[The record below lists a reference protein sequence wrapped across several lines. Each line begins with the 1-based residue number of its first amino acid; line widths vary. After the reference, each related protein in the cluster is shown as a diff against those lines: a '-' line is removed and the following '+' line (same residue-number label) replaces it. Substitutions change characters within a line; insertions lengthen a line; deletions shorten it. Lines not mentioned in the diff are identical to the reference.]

1 MSKGSEDF
9 QTALLH
15 MLQRLENAS
24 AGSRKE
30 DDLVLR
36 PPIPMS
42 LPYLGEKDDREKSGH
57 KTNQLEAAAVT
68 DKHTDPFSEASINMI
83 SMAWAEKGKEKVTR
97 EEERRLVDQP
107 IKWGVN
113 LPEYP
118 KATIFKGRV
127 LCSKCQC
134 ECELEIPP
142 AGALIDHELIRRN
155 EEQKIKEAQEKAR
168 RTAGKDTSRSV
179 FQRLGGDSQ
188 PRALSEIFRNHEV
201 SEEAED
207 KDAKKPKERSVGHSQ
222 YGHMGREVRR
232 TDRITNPVTKDN
244 SARLG

>member
-15 MLQRLENAS
+15 ILQRLKNAC

-30 DDLVLR
+30 DDPVLR

-42 LPYLGEKDDREKSGH
+42 LPHLGEKDDREKRGL
-57 KTNQLEAAAVT
+57 KTNQLEEAAVT
-68 DKHTDPFSEASINMI
+68 DKHTDPFSEAPINMI

-97 EEERRLVDQP
+97 EEERRLVDKP
-107 IKWGVN
+107 IKGVVN

-118 KATIFKGRV
+118 KAAIFKGRV

-142 AGALIDHELIRRN
+142 AGVLIDHELIRRN
-155 EEQKIKEAQEKAR
+155 EEEKR
-168 RTAGKDTSRSV
+168 K
-179 FQRLGGDSQ
+179 
-188 PRALSEIFRNHEV
+188 
-201 SEEAED
+201 
-207 KDAKKPKERSVGHSQ
+207 
-222 YGHMGREVRR
+222 
-232 TDRITNPVTKDN
+232 
-244 SARLG
+244 

>member
-15 MLQRLENAS
+15 MLQRLENTS

-30 DDLVLR
+30 DDPVLN
-36 PPIPMS
+36 PPIPMF
-42 LPYLGEKDDREKSGH
+42 LPHLGEKSDREERGL
-57 KTNQLEAAAVT
+57 KTNQLEEAAVT
-68 DKHTDPFSEASINMI
+68 DKHTDPFSEAPINMI

-97 EEERRLVDQP
+97 EEERRLINKP
-107 IKWGVN
+107 IKGAGN
-113 LPEYP
+113 LSEYP
-118 KATIFKGRV
+118 KAAIFKGRV
-127 LCSKCQC
+127 LCSKRQC

-142 AGALIDHELIRRN
+142 TGAFIDHELNRRN
-155 EEQKIKEAQEKAR
+155 EEQKKQEAQEKAR
-168 RTAGKDTSRSV
+168 RTTGRDTSRSV

-222 YGHMGREVRR
+222 YGHMEREVRR
-232 TDRITNPVTKDN
+232 NDRITNPVTKEN
-244 SARLG
+244 PARFG